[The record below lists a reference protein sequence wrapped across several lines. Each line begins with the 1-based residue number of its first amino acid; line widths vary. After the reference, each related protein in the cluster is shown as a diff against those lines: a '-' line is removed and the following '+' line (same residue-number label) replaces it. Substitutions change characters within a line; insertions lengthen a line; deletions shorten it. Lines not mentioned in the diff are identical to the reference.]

1 MGSVLDQA
9 GYKSENNNAFLNLQ
23 FLAGARTEVFATT
36 MYNSGN
42 ATIRD
47 FVYDSSNI
55 IPGTA
60 LPAGALDFPL
70 MSSSFAGFSDLDYRT
85 IIQTI
90 GANFRATNNVLI
102 NTSLSFGDLNDVK
115 PFLYDTTGS
124 RVGFYAGLSWIF

>member
-1 MGSVLDQA
+1 VLDQA
-9 GYKSENNNAFLNLQ
+9 GYESENHNAFVNLQ
-23 FLAGARTEVFATT
+23 FLVGPRVEAFATT

-42 ATIRD
+42 ATVKD

-85 IIQTI
+85 ITQTI
-90 GANFRATNNVLI
+90 GVNVRASNNVMI
-102 NTSLSFGDLNDVK
+102 NTLLSFGDLNDSQ
-115 PFLYDTTGS
+115 PHLYDTTGS

>member
-1 MGSVLDQA
+1 MLDQA

-36 MYNSGN
+36 TYNSGN

-85 IIQTI
+85 IIQTV
-90 GANFRATNNVLI
+90 GANVRATNNVLI
-102 NTSLSFGDLNDVK
+102 NTSLSFGDLNDVR
-115 PFLYDTTGS
+115 PYLYDTTGS
-124 RVGFYAGLSWIF
+124 RVGFYVGMSWVF

>member
-1 MGSVLDQA
+1 VLDQA
-9 GYKSENNNAFLNLQ
+9 GYTSENNNAFLNLQ

-42 ATIRD
+42 ATVQD

-85 IIQTI
+85 IIQTV
-90 GANFRATNNVLI
+90 GMNFRATNNVLI
-102 NTSLSFGDLNDVK
+102 NANVSFGDLNDVK
-115 PFLYDTTGS
+115 PYLYDTTGS

>member
-9 GYKSENNNAFLNLQ
+9 GYESETQNAFLNLQ

-36 MYNSGN
+36 TYNSGN

-47 FVYDSSNI
+47 FVYNSSNI

-85 IIQTI
+85 IIQTV

-102 NTSLSFGDLNDVK
+102 NTSLSFGDLNDVR
-115 PFLYDTTGS
+115 PYLYDTTGS
-124 RVGFYAGLSWIF
+124 RVGFYVGMSWVF

>member
-1 MGSVLDQA
+1 VLDQA
-9 GYKSENNNAFLNLQ
+9 GYESENNNAFLNLQ

-115 PFLYDTTGS
+115 PYLYDTTGS
-124 RVGFYAGLSWIF
+124 RVGFYAGLSWVF

>member
-1 MGSVLDQA
+1 VLDQA

-85 IIQTI
+85 IIQTV

-102 NTSLSFGDLNDVK
+102 NTSLSFGDLNDVR
-115 PFLYDTTGS
+115 PYLYDTTGS
-124 RVGFYAGLSWIF
+124 RVGFYIGMSWVF

>member
-36 MYNSGN
+36 MYNSGK

-47 FVYDSSNI
+47 FVYDASNI

-60 LPAGALDFPL
+60 LPAGALDFTL
-70 MSSSFAGFSDLDYRT
+70 MSSSFAPFSDLDYRT

-90 GANFRATNNVLI
+90 GVNVRATNNLI
-102 NTSLSFGDLNDVK
+102 ITSSLSMGDLNDVQ
-115 PFLYDTTGS
+115 PYLYDTTGS

>member
-1 MGSVLDQA
+1 LGSVLDQA
-9 GYKSENNNAFLNLQ
+9 GYQSETQNAFLNLQ

-42 ATIRD
+42 ATIKD
-47 FVYDSSNI
+47 FVYDASNI
-55 IPGTA
+55 IPGVA

-85 IIQTI
+85 IVQTF
-90 GANFRATNNVLI
+90 GVNVRATNNVMI
-102 NTSLSFGDLNDVK
+102 NTMLSLGDLNDSQ
-115 PFLYDTTGS
+115 PYLYDTTGS

>member
-1 MGSVLDQA
+1 MLDQA
-9 GYKSENNNAFLNLQ
+9 GYESENNNAFLNLQ

-36 MYNSGN
+36 TYNSGN

-60 LPAGALDFPL
+60 LPAGALDFAL
-70 MSSSFAGFSDLDYRT
+70 MSSSFAPFSDLDYRT
-85 IIQTI
+85 IVQTV
-90 GANFRATNNVLI
+90 GVNVRATNNVMI
-102 NTSLSFGDLNDVK
+102 NTALSIGDLNDVK
-115 PFLYDTTGS
+115 PYLYDTTGS

>member
-9 GYKSENNNAFLNLQ
+9 GYDTENHNVFLNLQ

-42 ATIRD
+42 ATIKN

-70 MSSSFAGFSDLDYRT
+70 MSSSFAGFSDLDSRT
-85 IIQTI
+85 IIQTF
-90 GANFRATNNVLI
+90 GVNYRATNNLLV
-102 NTSLSFGDLNDVK
+102 NTSLSIGDLNDAK

>member
-1 MGSVLDQA
+1 VLDQA

>member
-1 MGSVLDQA
+1 MLDQA

-36 MYNSGN
+36 TYNSGN

-85 IIQTI
+85 IIQTV

-102 NTSLSFGDLNDVK
+102 NTSLSFGDLNDVR
-115 PFLYDTTGS
+115 PYLYDTTGS
-124 RVGFYAGLSWIF
+124 RVGFYVGMSWVF

>member
-1 MGSVLDQA
+1 MLDQA
-9 GYKSENNNAFLNLQ
+9 GYKGETQNAFLNLQ

-36 MYNSGN
+36 TYNSGS
-42 ATIRD
+42 ASVRD

-85 IIQTI
+85 ITQTI
-90 GANFRATNNVLI
+90 GVNVRASNNVLI
-102 NTSLSFGDLNDVK
+102 NTALSFGDLNDVQ
-115 PFLYDTTGS
+115 PYLYDTTGS
-124 RVGFYAGLSWIF
+124 RVGFYAGLSWVF

>member
-1 MGSVLDQA
+1 VLDQA
-9 GYKSENNNAFLNLQ
+9 GYESENNNAFLNLQ

-36 MYNSGN
+36 TYNSGN

-60 LPAGALDFPL
+60 LPAGALDFAL

-85 IIQTI
+85 IIQTV

-124 RVGFYAGLSWIF
+124 RVGFYVGMSWVF

>member
-1 MGSVLDQA
+1 MLDQA
-9 GYKSENNNAFLNLQ
+9 GYESENNNAFLNLQ

-36 MYNSGN
+36 TYNSGN

-60 LPAGALDFPL
+60 LPAGAVDFPL

-85 IIQTI
+85 ITQNI
-90 GANFRATNNVLI
+90 GVNVRASNNVMI
-102 NTSLSFGDLNDVK
+102 NTTLSFGDLNDSA
-115 PFLYDTTGS
+115 PYLYDTTGS

>member
-1 MGSVLDQA
+1 VLDQA

-60 LPAGALDFPL
+60 LPAGALDFAL

-85 IIQTI
+85 IIQTV

-124 RVGFYAGLSWIF
+124 RVGFYVGMSWVF

>member
-1 MGSVLDQA
+1 VLDQA
-9 GYKSENNNAFLNLQ
+9 GYKSETQNAFLNLQ

-36 MYNSGN
+36 MYNSGKASIN
-42 ATIRD
+42 S

-55 IPGTA
+55 VPGTA

-85 IIQTI
+85 VIQTV
-90 GANFRATNNVLI
+90 GANFRATNNIIV
-102 NTSLSFGDLNDVK
+102 NSTLSFGDLNDSQ

-124 RVGFYAGLSWIF
+124 RLGFYVGMSWVF

>member
-9 GYKSENNNAFLNLQ
+9 GYESETQNAFLNLQ

-42 ATIRD
+42 ATVKD
-47 FVYDSSNI
+47 FVYDASNI

-70 MSSSFAGFSDLDYRT
+70 MSSSFAGFSDLDYRA

-124 RVGFYAGLSWIF
+124 RVGFYAGLSWVF